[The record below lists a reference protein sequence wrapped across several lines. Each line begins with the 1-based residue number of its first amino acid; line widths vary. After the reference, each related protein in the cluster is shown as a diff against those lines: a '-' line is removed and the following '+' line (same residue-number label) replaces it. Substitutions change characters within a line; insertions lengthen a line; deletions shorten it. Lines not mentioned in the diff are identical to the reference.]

1 LYNGTPKTYKANLAK
16 ENSFHTKSVL
26 RTPKLFNWEKGNC
39 LGVLITHYPLPEILL
54 GLKAGFG
61 IRRYFGAT
69 VTLAFNLT
77 NLAVSQLVYPTT
89 VLARYR
95 WCM

>member
-1 LYNGTPKTYKANLAK
+1 M
-16 ENSFHTKSVL
+16 
-26 RTPKLFNWEKGNC
+26 TPKLFNWEKGNC
-39 LGVLITHYPLPEILL
+39 FGVLITQLGLSLSKPYPLPEILL

-89 VLARYR
+89 VLVRYR